1 MSMRPHFSY
10 LIRLAAALLFG
21 VAPLA
26 LRGEDSALEEV
37 ASFPKQQVM
46 GVAVSAQGRVFV
58 NFPFWSDDHTISVAE
73 VVDGKLRPFPDEVRS
88 TRAGCACKAS

>member
-1 MSMRPHFSY
+1 
-10 LIRLAAALLFG
+10 
-21 VAPLA
+21 
-26 LRGEDSALEEV
+26 
-37 ASFPKQQVM
+37 M

-73 VVDGKLRPFPDEVRS
+73 VVDGKLRPFPDESGS